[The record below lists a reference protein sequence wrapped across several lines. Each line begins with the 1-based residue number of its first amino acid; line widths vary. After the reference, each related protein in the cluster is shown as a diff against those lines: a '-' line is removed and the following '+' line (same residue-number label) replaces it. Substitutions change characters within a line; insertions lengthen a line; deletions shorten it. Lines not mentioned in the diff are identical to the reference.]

1 MESQNVLIHICKRQ
15 QLIEFAKQCIDVT
28 LLSVNRALLSMEA
41 GPEPFDTEQM
51 SGYQELMSVR
61 QALLTFGYELMSVVP
76 TQKAIHDIHETFNP
90 DQLSVVKALKSI
102 TETLKPIV
110 DALKPSAQLFQNPMH
125 IYRPYP
131 LYNCSCFSDQKTK
144 TIPPWT

>member
-1 MESQNVLIHICKRQ
+1 M
-15 QLIEFAKQCIDVT
+15 IEFAKQFIDDT
-28 LLSVNRALLSMEA
+28 LLSANGALTSMEA
-41 GPEPFDTEQM
+41 GLKPSVTDQM
-51 SGYQELMSVR
+51 SGYQELMSGVKV
-61 QALLTFGYELMSVVP
+61 LLTIGHGLKSAASS
-76 TQKAIHDIHETFNP
+76 QKAINDKHKIFNP

-110 DALKPSAQLFQNPMH
+110 DTLKPSVQLFQNPMH

-144 TIPPWT
+144 TTPPST

>member
-1 MESQNVLIHICKRQ
+1 
-15 QLIEFAKQCIDVT
+15 LIEFAKQFIDDT
-28 LLSVNRALLSMEA
+28 LLSVNGALTSMEA
-41 GPEPFDTEQM
+41 GLKPFDTEQM
-51 SGYQELMSVR
+51 SDYQELMSGI
-61 QALLTFGYELMSVVP
+61 QILLTIGPGLKSAAP
-76 TQKAIHDIHETFNP
+76 IRKAIHDKHKTFNP

-131 LYNCSCFSDQKTK
+131 QHNCSCFSDQKTK
-144 TIPPWT
+144 TTPPST